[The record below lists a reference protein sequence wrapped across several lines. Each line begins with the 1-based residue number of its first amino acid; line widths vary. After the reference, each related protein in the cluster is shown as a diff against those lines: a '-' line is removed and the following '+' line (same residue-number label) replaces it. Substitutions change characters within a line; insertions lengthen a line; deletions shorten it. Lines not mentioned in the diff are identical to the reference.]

1 MITFYNWL
9 ICKLFKQCQL
19 EINNTPLTPFKRYC
33 EENPWAAEAKMFDL

>member
-1 MITFYNWL
+1 MINFYNWF

-19 EINNTPLTPFKRYC
+19 EVKNKALTSFERYC